1 MISSPSSPRAKN
13 AVLRKPRRSWASSER
28 LTRASEVEPGG
39 LSRSAMGTKVTSEAP
54 LREKAVLGAG
64 ETEVFAQGPAFVF
77 AAEEVAALQFG
88 DDAVDEIVEAARDPR
103 EHDVEAV
110 AGVAVEPLLHLV
122 GDHRWRADQREAAV
136 AAGDLRQLAHRQ
148 IVAPGAL
155 DDALAAALAG
165 VALGD
170 LGQRAVEVEDRG
182 VAAQGNRQRGD
193 AAVGVHE
200 DVEQGPLVA
209 RLLRGIA
216 DDDEAAGQDLDVV
229 RVAPDPP
236 RPLPDIG
243 VVALGVGE
251 LAAAGED
258 HLGSLGGELAAGV
271 GGA

>member
-122 GDHRWRADQREAAV
+122 GDHLRGADKGEAAV

-148 IVAPGAL
+148 IVAPGAF

-165 VALGD
+165 VALRD
-170 LGQRAVEVEDRG
+170 LGQRAVEVEGRG
-182 VAAQGNRQRGD
+182 VAAQGDRQGGE
-193 AAVGVHE
+193 AAVGVDE
-200 DVEQGPLVA
+200 AVEQCPLLA
-209 RLLRGIA
+209 RLRCSIA
-216 DDDEAAGQDLDVV
+216 DDDQAPGQDLDVV
-229 RVAPDPP
+229 RVAPSLS

-243 VVALGVGE
+243 VIL
-251 LAAAGED
+251 LCAG
-258 HLGSLGGELAAGV
+258 
-271 GGA
+271 